1 MGLQR
6 HHLASFLS
14 GPMLGGPRTRKRLA
28 AFIWLP
34 IVVACALPCM
44 AMQLTAGP
52 CAFSRG
58 MPSLAH
64 TCARGAR
71 RASDGAVM
79 MGVTQT
85 KMCECRAAQQ
95 RILSAPPF
103 SRGSVEARA
112 TTRVAKAPRGAGR
125 KCLHRSPRF
134 RPRCS
139 RGARGAGERGQIDVV
154 PWRRK
159 GHDFG
164 PCRQH
169 RPSGM

>member
-1 MGLQR
+1 MQ
-6 HHLASFLS
+6 H
-14 GPMLGGPRTRKRLA
+14 A
-28 AFIWLP
+28 ALIWLP
-34 IVVACALPCM
+34 IVVACAWPCM

-58 MPSLAH
+58 LPSLAH

-71 RASDGAVM
+71 RASGGAVM

-112 TTRVAKAPRGAGR
+112 TTRVARAPRGAGR

-134 RPRCS
+134 RPPCS
-139 RGARGAGERGQIDVV
+139 RGARVAGERGQVDHACIELQH
-154 PWRRK
+154 WRNPRA
-159 GHDFG
+159 
-164 PCRQH
+164 
-169 RPSGM
+169 SGLPTNAKIHKHTMH